1 LGTTKTTGQGSPSS
15 EGLTFARQEDPHIQF
30 RKQTMIYEAKNEKLG
45 VSAVVTEDGPES
57 YTVSMRSDNGSVLP
71 YQLEGLRL
79 EQAKA
84 RADRWAA
91 RGGPMR

>member
-1 LGTTKTTGQGSPSS
+1 
-15 EGLTFARQEDPHIQF
+15 
-30 RKQTMIYEAKNEKLG
+30 MIYEAKNEKLG
-45 VSAVVTEDGPES
+45 MSAVVTEDGPES
-57 YTVSMRSDNGSVLP
+57 YTVSMCNEAGDVLP
-71 YQLEGLRL
+71 YHLSGLRL

>member
-1 LGTTKTTGQGSPSS
+1 
-15 EGLTFARQEDPHIQF
+15 
-30 RKQTMIYEAKNEKLG
+30 MIYEAKNENLG
-45 VSAVVTEDGPES
+45 VSAVVTEDAPDS
-57 YTVSMRSDNGSVLP
+57 YTVSMCNAAGDVLP
-71 YQLEGLRL
+71 YHLGGLRL

>member
-1 LGTTKTTGQGSPSS
+1 
-15 EGLTFARQEDPHIQF
+15 
-30 RKQTMIYEAKNEKLG
+30 MVYEAKNKKLG

-57 YTVSMRSDNGSVLP
+57 YTVSMCNTAGNVLP
-71 YQLEGLRL
+71 YHLGGFRL

-84 RADRWAA
+84 RADRWAE